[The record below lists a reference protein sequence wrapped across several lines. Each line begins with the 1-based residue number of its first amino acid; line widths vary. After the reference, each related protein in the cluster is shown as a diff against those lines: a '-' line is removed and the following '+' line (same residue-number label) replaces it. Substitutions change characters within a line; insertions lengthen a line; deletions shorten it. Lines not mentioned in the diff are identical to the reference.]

1 LYYFGGMDAWK
12 QRLASQRQSLLDDD
26 EEDELTLTILIDN
39 FCMENEIFERRSSGS
54 SGPRKKGK
62 CQ

>member
-1 LYYFGGMDAWK
+1 
-12 QRLASQRQSLLDDD
+12 LASQRQSLLDDD